1 MITMERRASL
11 FGAIGAALSVLLGAG
26 CEVVN
31 PGPVDDQYL
40 TLPASQT
47 GFVNGAHER
56 LTRGLGMLAYDNALP
71 AREIFPG
78 GQTGNYGHS
87 VAEQAGSW
95 SWNASYQYGTIQ
107 QARWIAEE
115 AIRRFTELG
124 NVTPA
129 IMSQA
134 YVWAGYANRVLGENW
149 CEAIFDGGPLEP
161 GSEYFKRAEQH
172 FTSAIALAPDNNTKY
187 AALAGRAQARM
198 WLENWTGASAD
209 AAQVPDNF
217 VWWMEQDFTKSGNG
231 STRNHIYW
239 AAASMAY
246 RSYSVRFTYYD
257 TYYTQTG
264 DPRTP
269 WRTYGY
275 LSPPQD
281 FCGASLQGYGR
292 VPCTQ
297 QMKYKTQDDD
307 IRLSSGKEM
316 RLIEAEALLVQG
328 NFQAAMTKINALRA
342 SYTSETTRQPL
353 QPWTAS
359 NLVEAWAVLK
369 RERGIELWLEGRRM
383 GDQRRWEPI
392 IGQQKTP
399 GDLELPNFEAR
410 STVFTEYPRG
420 RPLSLGS
427 VTPRA
432 LCLNIS
438 DTERNTNPHL
448 EPQDGVVG

>member
-1 MITMERRASL
+1 
-11 FGAIGAALSVLLGAG
+11 
-26 CEVVN
+26 
-31 PGPVDDQYL
+31 
-40 TLPASQT
+40 
-47 GFVNGAHER
+47 
-56 LTRGLGMLAYDNALP
+56 
-71 AREIFPG
+71 
-78 GQTGNYGHS
+78 
-87 VAEQAGSW
+87 
-95 SWNASYQYGTIQ
+95 
-107 QARWIAEE
+107 
-115 AIRRFTELG
+115 
-124 NVTPA
+124 
-129 IMSQA
+129 
-134 YVWAGYANRVLGENW
+134 
-149 CEAIFDGGPLEP
+149 
-161 GSEYFKRAEQH
+161 
-172 FTSAIALAPDNNTKY
+172 
-187 AALAGRAQARM
+187 M

-209 AAQVPDNF
+209 AVQVPDNF

-269 WRTYGY
+269 WRTYSY
-275 LSPPQD
+275 LSPPQE
-281 FCGASLQGYGR
+281 FCGASLQGFGR

-297 QMKYKTQDDD
+297 QLKYKTQDDD
-307 IRLSSGKEM
+307 IRLASGKEM

-328 NFQAAMTKINALRA
+328 NFQAAMAKINALRA
-342 SYTSETTRQPL
+342 GYTSETTRQPL
-353 QPWTAS
+353 APWTAS
-359 NLVEAWAVLK
+359 NLTEAWTMLK

-420 RPLSLGS
+420 RPVTLGA
-427 VTPRA
+427 VNPRV

-448 EPQDGVVG
+448 EPLDGVVGH